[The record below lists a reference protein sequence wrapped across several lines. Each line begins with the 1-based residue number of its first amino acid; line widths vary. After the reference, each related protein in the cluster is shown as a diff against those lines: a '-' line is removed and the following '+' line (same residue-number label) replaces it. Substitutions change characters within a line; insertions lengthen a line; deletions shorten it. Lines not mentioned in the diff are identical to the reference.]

1 MVILVFNYSIASNIS
16 SPTAGLP
23 VPPIYVIIELIA
35 DTKLVL
41 TEVVNPKIV
50 PS

>member
-1 MVILVFNYSIASNIS
+1 MLVFNYSIAFNILF
-16 SPTAGLP
+16 PTTGLP